1 MSEPDAGPRGRP
13 TRPKGTNDLLP
24 PESGLRH
31 RVETAFRALVE
42 SFGFAEVV
50 TPVFEHTEVFVK
62 SAGVVSDIVTKEMYR
77 FTDRSDRDL
86 TLRPE
91 GTPGVV
97 RAILENRFRIP
108 CRLYYVGPFFRYS
121 RPQKGRYREF
131 HQVGIEALGEAAPET
146 DAEVIF
152 IGAEFF
158 RRLGVTDCTVQ
169 LNTIG
174 CRTCRPEFRALL
186 VEFLNAKQDRLC
198 DECRTRTDIN
208 PLRVFDCKNESC
220 QAVLAHAP
228 KPRERVCSKC
238 AEHFAGVQQGLTRR
252 ALAFTLNDRL
262 VRGLDYYDRTT
273 FEYTSAALGAQN
285 SLGGGGRYD
294 YLVAEFG
301 GPDTPAIGFALGLE
315 RTTLALRE
323 PETLPRR
330 ALVFVVWLGATE
342 FSAALKVADDLR
354 AAGIAAQIDYS
365 GRRAKLQFKAADAAG
380 ACACVIVGP
389 DELARGVC
397 SVKNLASGEQTEVP
411 SDLLAEHLRPLLQQA
426 AG

>member
-1 MSEPDAGPRGRP
+1 MEPNTDPRGRLV
-13 TRPKGTNDLLP
+13 RPKGTNDLLP
-24 PESGLRH
+24 PETGRWR
-31 RVETAFRALVE
+31 RVEATFRALVE
-42 SFGFAEVV
+42 SFGFDEVV

-97 RAILENRFRIP
+97 RAVLENRFRIP
-108 CRLYYVGPFFRYS
+108 CRLYYTGPFFRYS

-131 HQVGIEALGEAAPET
+131 HQVGIEVLGEAAPET

-158 RRLGVTDCTVQ
+158 RRVGAVPCTVQ

-198 DECRTRTDIN
+198 DECRTRTDLN

-228 KPRERVCSKC
+228 KPREHVCGKC

-262 VRGLDYYDRTT
+262 VRGLDYYSRTT
-273 FEYTSAALGAQN
+273 FEYTSTALGAQD

-315 RTTLALRE
+315 RTLLALRE
-323 PETLPRR
+323 PEAQPRR

-342 FSAALKVADDLR
+342 FPAALRIADDLR

-365 GRRAKLQFKAADAAG
+365 GRRAKLQFKAADTARAA
-380 ACACVIVGP
+380 ACVIVGP
-389 DELARGVC
+389 DELARGFC
-397 SVKNLASGEQTEVP
+397 SVKNLTSGEQTKVP
-411 SDLLAEHLRPLLQQA
+411 ADHLADHVRALLQR